1 MYTFEIRVTNKRGLL
16 RHSPSALSIPIHN
29 RPKDMI
35 DFSGYCVP
43 PSIDQRSINNK
54 STPLPAES
62 IVTSNYIY
70 KYIIETYSHTN

>member
-1 MYTFEIRVTNKRGLL
+1 MYTFEIRVTNKRDLL

-43 PSIDQRSINNK
+43 PSIDRSTTEYP
-54 STPLPAES
+54 TPRAES